1 MQPWIIYALLSAI
14 FAALTTVFAK
24 AGLKDVNSDL
34 ATAIRTTIVVV
45 ITWAI
50 VYFRYKNVNISS
62 LSKSNWI
69 YLILSAIATG
79 ASWIF
84 YYHALQ
90 IGKATEVS
98 VIDKGSLVF
107 IILLSFLFLN
117 EQLTARVLISGGLVL
132 AGLLVMVLWK

>member
-1 MQPWIIYALLSAI
+1 MQAWILYALLSAI

-24 AGLKDVNSDL
+24 AGLKEVNSDL

-45 ITWAI
+45 ITWAV

-62 LSKSNWI
+62 LSRSNWI
-69 YLILSAIATG
+69 YLTLSAIATG

-90 IGKATEVS
+90 IGKTAEVS
-98 VIDKGSLVF
+98 VIDKGSLALVILFSFVF
-107 IILLSFLFLN
+107 LS
-117 EQLTARVLISGGLVL
+117 EPLTLKVAVSGSLVL
-132 AGLLVMVLWK
+132 AGMLVLVLWK

>member
-1 MQPWIIYALLSAI
+1 MQPWIIYALLSAV

-24 AGLKDVNSDL
+24 AGLQGVNSDL

-50 VYFRYKNVNISS
+50 VYFRYKAMNISS

-69 YLILSAIATG
+69 YLVLSAFATG

-90 IGKATEVS
+90 IGKAGQVS
-98 VIDKGSLVF
+98 AIDKGSLLF
-107 IILLSFLFLN
+107 TILLAALFLG
-117 EQLTARVLISGGLVL
+117 EPLTSKTLISGGLIF
-132 AGLLVMVLWK
+132 AGLMVMVLWK